1 MEISLPSFGSS
12 QTFPLPH
19 FRTLAASRFWSL
31 RETISASSS
40 RAAVGERIRPGRVYV
55 VFIPWDFL
63 PLGFRGTCVIGA
75 MGLWALK
82 DDGSLESVSAIICF
96 IYIYIYIYIY

>member
-1 MEISLPSFGSS
+1 
-12 QTFPLPH
+12 
-19 FRTLAASRFWSL
+19 
-31 RETISASSS
+31 
-40 RAAVGERIRPGRVYV
+40 VGERIRPGRVYV

-82 DDGSLESVSAIICF
+82 DGGSLESVESNN
-96 IYIYIYIYIY
+96 IYIYNLQSSALTMILFTI

>member
-1 MEISLPSFGSS
+1 MG
-12 QTFPLPH
+12 H
-19 FRTLAASRFWSL
+19 
-31 RETISASSS
+31 
-40 RAAVGERIRPGRVYV
+40 
-55 VFIPWDFL
+55 L

-96 IYIYIYIYIY
+96 IYIYIYINIYIYIYIY